1 MSLVKGIKKGKT
13 IELLEEINIP
23 DGQEILVDIQT
34 VNNFWTNIEEFRNS
48 QDFKNVEFEEEI
60 FTDLRDKTIA
70 YSNQLILVTNN
81 VSDFDNFQ
89 GLKIENWFE

>member
-34 VNNFWTNIEEFRNS
+34 VNNFWSSLEEFRNS
-48 QDFKNVEFEEEI
+48 QEFKNVEFEAEV
-60 FTDLRDKTIA
+60 FVDLRDKNTGR
-70 YSNQLILVTNN
+70 N
-81 VSDFDNFQ
+81 
-89 GLKIENWFE
+89 IEL